1 MKIAVLSDIHG
12 NLEALEA
19 VSADLRQRGADR
31 VICLGDNIGYGPDP
45 EAVVRHLRRQSYFS
59 ILGNHEL
66 ALCDPKA
73 RRWFNFQAAENNI
86 ATAALLSPESREYC
100 ESLPLSLEFGG
111 ALFVHGFPPDS
122 VFQYLTRQSDEK
134 LLALLTGATESLI
147 FLGHTHKLELIR
159 LTKGVIRRQPLAQ
172 GKIRLVPGEKYIVN
186 GGSVGQPRDGD
197 RLAKYLLWDIKAA
210 SLETLFVDYD
220 RTTTMDKIR
229 ALGFPESYASRLG

>member
-19 VSADLRQRGADR
+19 VVADLRQRGADR

-45 EAVVRHLRRQSYFS
+45 EAVIRLLRRLGYIS

-66 ALCDPKA
+66 ALRDPKA

-86 ATAALLSPESREYC
+86 ATAALLSPESLEYC
-100 ESLPLSLEFGG
+100 VSLPVSLEFGG

-122 VFQYLTRQSDEK
+122 VLRYLTRQSDET
-134 LLALLTGATESLI
+134 LLALLTGTTESHF
-147 FLGHTHKLELIR
+147 FLGHTHKLELVR
-159 LTKGVIRRQPLAQ
+159 LADGVISREPLAK
-172 GKIRLVPGEKYIVN
+172 GMIRLVPGEKYIVN

-197 RLAKYLLWDIKAA
+197 RLAKYLLWDNEAA
-210 SLETLFVDYD
+210 SLETLYVDYD
-220 RTTTMDKIR
+220 RTTTMHKIR